1 MKRPSGNPALEFS
14 RLTLERRLSINQGLN
29 MSLVERR
36 RDEIAIGLQGQI
48 EIIAGAG
55 FNPNM
60 LNVPD
65 ESQLLKSMESPTP
78 QLGRF

>member
-1 MKRPSGNPALEFS
+1 
-14 RLTLERRLSINQGLN
+14 

-48 EIIAGAG
+48 EIFAGAG

-65 ESQLLKSMESPTP
+65 DSQFLKSMESPTP

>member
-1 MKRPSGNPALEFS
+1 
-14 RLTLERRLSINQGLN
+14 

-60 LNVPD
+60 LNVPVPD
-65 ESQLLKSMESPTP
+65 DSQFLKSMESPTP